1 MNRGDWK
8 YVRIQI
14 RTRLSSATARGT
26 WSALWMLPTG
36 NVYGGWPDSGEI
48 DIMEHVGYDAG
59 KFHGTVHSAAYNHM
73 LGTQNGGQILAGLAD
88 WHIYEIDWSENKID
102 FILDGAKFH
111 SFQRSSS
118 ATFREWPFDQNFH
131 LIFNI
136 AVGGSWGG
144 LQGINETAFEGVGQV
159 MEVDWV
165 RVYSQ

>member
-1 MNRGDWK
+1 
-8 YVRIQI
+8 
-14 RTRLSSATARGT
+14 
-26 WSALWMLPTG
+26 MLPTG
-36 NVYGGWPDSGEI
+36 SVYGGWPDSGEI

-73 LGTQNGGQILAGLAD
+73 LGTQSGGRILAGLAD

-111 SFQRSSS
+111 SFQRISS

-144 LQGINETAFEGVGQV
+144 LQGINDTAFEGDGQV